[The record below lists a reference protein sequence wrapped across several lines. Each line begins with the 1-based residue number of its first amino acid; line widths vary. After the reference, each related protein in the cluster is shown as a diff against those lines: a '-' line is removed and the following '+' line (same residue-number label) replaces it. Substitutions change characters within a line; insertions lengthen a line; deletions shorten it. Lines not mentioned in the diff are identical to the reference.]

1 MLFPRNQL
9 LALPCIALAALLVA
23 CSPPPPVQIGFIGGL
38 TDRNSDNGQ
47 SGLNGVTLAIE
58 QFNRD
63 GGLLAR
69 FFFLTDPD
77 GYKIEVLQRHGRYK

>member
-38 TDRNSDNGQ
+38 TDRNSANGHPF
-47 SGLNGVTLAIE
+47 LNVLTLPI
-58 QFNRD
+58 
-63 GGLLAR
+63 
-69 FFFLTDPD
+69 
-77 GYKIEVLQRHGRYK
+77 